1 MRLKLMKL
9 VHKTVSLCDKCYKHI
24 PGNVI
29 EENGQIL
36 LKKVCPE
43 HGMMTSVVEPD
54 VEFYYGLKHYKGG
67 PLKEF
72 MEPMLFEVTD
82 RCQLNCPHCYHLP
95 DNKTV
100 DVEVSEIQRLLN
112 LFPKTCYPMLAG
124 AEPTL
129 RNDFVDVCKLIKS
142 AGHGKTMVLTN
153 GLRFA
158 DKKFARN
165 SAAAGLTSVC
175 LGLNHPSYQGQKV
188 HDKQLRAIDN
198 LIEQNLD
205 ITYIGYTMQSLD
217 ELPFILS
224 EIKMLD
230 SKMTSSQ
237 QTHYRIRCG
246 SFIGRSNDQRRSYLS
261 ATVKYVKD
269 LLGDEIQHCYDE
281 NTDEFALKGADDNPY
296 HVIMKWGNT
305 IVRLIQWPDVTNI
318 DMEELN
324 TGPWCHFYEGPI
336 TNFVH
341 QVITRDAF
349 KNMGLPMLDQ
359 VPMKYRYQP
368 YAEKTYWRDNWS
380 GVIEVKDLEFNW
392 ESQETTPIRIPQQ
405 KIIQIKNYEHSK

>member
-1 MRLKLMKL
+1 MLFI
-9 VHKTVSLCDKCYKHI
+9 HKTVSLCDTCYRHI
-24 PGNVI
+24 PGNVV
-29 EENGQIL
+29 EENGQIVM
-36 LKKVCPE
+36 KKICPE
-43 HGMMTSVVEPD
+43 HGLMTSVVESDP
-54 VEFYYGLKHYKGG
+54 EFYYSLKHFKGG
-67 PLKEF
+67 PLKDF

-95 DNKTV
+95 DNKSI
-100 DVEVSEIQRLLN
+100 DVETTEIQRLLN

-129 RNDFVDVCKLIKS
+129 RKDFVDVCKLIKN
-142 AGHGKTMVLTN
+142 AGYEKNMVLTN
-153 GLRFA
+153 GLRFS
-158 DKKFARN
+158 DKKFTRA
-165 SAAAGLTSVC
+165 SAKSGLTSVC

-198 LIEQNLD
+198 LIEENLD

-217 ELPFILS
+217 ELPFILN

-230 SKMTSSQ
+230 SKMTTNQ

-246 SFIGRSNDQRRSYLS
+246 SFIGRSNDQHRSYLS
-261 ATVKYVKD
+261 AIVKRVKE
-269 LLGDEIQHCYDE
+269 LLGDEIVHCRND
-281 NTDEFALKGADDNPY
+281 NTDEFSIKGADDNPY
-296 HVIMKWGNT
+296 HVIMKWGKI

-324 TGPWCHFYEGPI
+324 TGPWCHFYDGPI

-349 KNMGLPMLDQ
+349 KNAGLPMLDLA
-359 VPMKYRYQP
+359 PLKYRYQP
-368 YAEKTYWRDNWS
+368 YADKTYWRDSWS
-380 GVIEVKDLEFNW
+380 GPVAVKELDFTWDSEDTIPLPLAQNKI
-392 ESQETTPIRIPQQ
+392 IRI
-405 KIIQIKNYEHSK
+405 KTS

>member
-1 MRLKLMKL
+1 MLFI
-9 VHKTVSLCDKCYKHI
+9 HQTVSLCDHCYRHI
-24 PGNVI
+24 PGNVV

-36 LKKVCPE
+36 MKKVCPE
-43 HGMMTSVVEPD
+43 HGMMTSVVETDP
-54 VEFYYGLKHYKGG
+54 EFYYNLKHHKGG

-100 DVEVSEIQRLLN
+100 DVEVSEIQRLLD

-129 RNDFVDVCKLIKS
+129 RKDFIDVCKLIKN
-142 AGHGKTMVLTN
+142 AGHGKNMVLTN
-153 GLRFA
+153 GLKFA
-158 DKKFARN
+158 DKRFAKG
-165 SAAAGLTSVC
+165 SKDAGLTSVC

-198 LIEQNLD
+198 LIDVGLD
-205 ITYIGYTMQSLD
+205 ITYIGYTVQSLD
-217 ELPFILS
+217 ELPFILN

-230 SKMTSSQ
+230 SKMTSKQ

-246 SFIGRSNDQRRSYLS
+246 SFIGRSSDQQRSYLS
-261 ATVKYVKD
+261 ATVKRVKE
-269 LLGDEIQHCYDE
+269 LLGDEIVHCREE

-296 HVIMKWGNT
+296 HVIMKWGDT
-305 IVRLIQWPDVTNI
+305 MLRLIQWPDVTNI
-318 DMEELN
+318 DMEELD

-349 KNMGLPMLDQ
+349 KNMGLPMLDL
-359 VPMKYRYQP
+359 VPNKYRYQS
-368 YAEKTYWRDNWS
+368 YAEKKYWKDSWT
-380 GVIEVKDLEFNW
+380 GPVPVKQLDFTFDGE
-392 ESQETTPIRIPQQ
+392 ETTPVALSVP
-405 KIIQIKNYEHSK
+405 KIIPIKTQ